1 MRLAICCL
9 MVSNSTPDIFVL
21 DEPTNNLDIQ
31 SVNIITTAI
40 KDYKG
45 TVLLVSHDLL
55 FCERN

>member
-1 MRLAICCL
+1 

-45 TVLLVSHDLL
+45 TVLLVSHDLF